1 MRAVAEKARARC
13 NWRRLAG
20 ILFTVA
26 KVVFA
31 DADHRVVVASLPML
45 CDVTVGEP
53 LVAAWSRVCDVVP
66 GVNGQCQLFQRFL
79 LSAPTA
85 TELKL
90 VFAFL

>member
-31 DADHRVVVASLPML
+31 DADHRVVVASLPMS
-45 CDVTVGEP
+45 VM
-53 LVAAWSRVCDVVP
+53 
-66 GVNGQCQLFQRFL
+66 
-79 LSAPTA
+79 
-85 TELKL
+85 
-90 VFAFL
+90 

>member
-1 MRAVAEKARARC
+1 MMRAVAEKARARC

-31 DADHRVVVASLPML
+31 DADHRVVVALLPML

-66 GVNGQCQLFQRFL
+66 GVNGQCQ
-79 LSAPTA
+79 
-85 TELKL
+85 
-90 VFAFL
+90 